1 MNQMTKK
8 YPFFTLL
15 ICILVLQMNSI
26 SVRSNTFNNNILGL
40 VPIHS
45 TNTTKETT
53 ELRSTTNNLKLQYLV
68 TNASVGK
75 IWIILKKLV
84 VRMIEILNCCLF
96 L

>member
-15 ICILVLQMNSI
+15 ICILVLQMNYI

-45 TNTTKETT
+45 TNTTKESTD
-53 ELRSTTNNLKLQYLV
+53 LRSTTNDLKLQYLV
-68 TNASVGK
+68 NASVGK
-75 IWIILKKLV
+75 I
-84 VRMIEILNCCLF
+84 
-96 L
+96 